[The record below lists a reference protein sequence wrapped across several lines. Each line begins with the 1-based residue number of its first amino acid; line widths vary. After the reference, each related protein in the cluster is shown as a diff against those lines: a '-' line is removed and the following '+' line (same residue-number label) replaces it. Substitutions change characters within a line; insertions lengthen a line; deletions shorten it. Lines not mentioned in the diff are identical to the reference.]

1 MPLLQSIFTKI
12 QGIRDCMPLKKNK
25 FVHNGKSLVSIEK
38 SSKNIEERIKASVD
52 AIGGFKKIIKKGDS
66 VLLKPNYVF
75 ASPPPC
81 ITSLDFLLAVIKH
94 CYKAGAS
101 QVVVGESAAWWVNTE
116 TIMQKFGISEAV
128 KKTEAKVIFF
138 DKERWVKVRMNSPI
152 IADTAFPEE
161 AFKHDKIIFLP
172 NMKTHRLA
180 RFTLSLKLAYGFLS
194 LRYRAAQ
201 LHFVSLEKK
210 IAEVNKAIHPD
221 LIIMDGRK
229 CYVTGGPDEGDIER
243 PNLILASGDRIAIDA
258 EGVKILKSYHAK
270 NNLIYDNPF
279 QYEQISRA
287 VELGLGVKGEEEIK
301 VVRPV

>member
-1 MPLLQSIFTKI
+1 MPLLKNIFAKT
-12 QGIRDCMPLKKNK
+12 QGVRDCMPLKKNE
-25 FVHNGKSLVSIEK
+25 FASNGKSLVSIEK

-52 AIGGFKKIIKKGDS
+52 AIGGFKKIIKKGES

-94 CYKAGAS
+94 CCEAGAS

-116 TIMQKFGISEAV
+116 TIMEKFGISEAV
-128 KKTEAKVIFF
+128 KKAGAKVVFF
-138 DKERWVKVRMNSPI
+138 DKEKWIKVRMNSPLI
-152 IADTAFPEE
+152 QDTAFPEE

-201 LHFVSLEKK
+201 LHFVNLEKK

-229 CYVTGGPDEGDIER
+229 CFVTGGPDEGDIER

-258 EGVKILKSYHAK
+258 TAVKILKQYPAK
-270 NNLIYDNPF
+270 NLLIYDDPF
-279 QYEQISRA
+279 QYEQIKRA
-287 VELGLGVKGEEEIK
+287 AELGLGVKDEEGIK
-301 VVRPV
+301 VVRLA